1 MSDVVLTLSGSKP
14 PVPRADFGFE
24 IDFQR
29 DSGPASRVFAA
40 THQFIRACEALDSEL
55 VQLIDSSIQTV
66 LVLEDIESGSIK
78 TWLRSVLS
86 AADDDALKKLDWKPL
101 VGAYLV
107 RAKYAV
113 IRWTDKEAKDQSL
126 AELRGEIQRIA
137 ADTDVRH
144 LPAYAPP
151 SIPALINAAKD
162 FQAVKDHLI
171 EGDRAKLLTRDSEL
185 EMDLSVRM
193 SLENVEALA
202 IARTIKSPPVEMIL
216 PVKRPDYLGDTKWEL
231 RHGKRSIG
239 AKIDD
244 RDWLRR
250 FQQREVD
257 VRPGDAL
264 RCTVQT
270 EARYGH
276 DNELIDERFTVLQVL
291 DVLFAGPDGV
301 ELPFEDTRRQS

>member
-1 MSDVVLTLSGSKP
+1 MSDVVLTLSESMP

-24 IDFQR
+24 IDFRR
-29 DSGPASRVFAA
+29 DAGPASRVFAA
-40 THQFIRACEALDSEL
+40 THQFIRACETLDSEL

-78 TWLRSVLS
+78 TWLQSVLS
-86 AADDDALKKLDWKPL
+86 ASDDDALKKLDWKPL

-113 IRWTDKEAKDQSL
+113 IRWTDREAKDQSL
-126 AELRGEIQRIA
+126 VELRGEIQRIA
-137 ADTDVRH
+137 AETDVRH

-185 EMDLSVRM
+185 EMNLSVRI

-202 IARTIKSPPVEMIL
+202 IARTIKSPPAEMIL
-216 PVKRPDYLGDTKWEL
+216 PVRRPDYLGDTKWEL
-231 RHGKRSIG
+231 RHGRRNIAARIEDK
-239 AKIDD
+239 A
-244 RDWLRR
+244 WLRR

-264 RCTVQT
+264 RCLVET

-276 DNELIDERFTVLQVL
+276 DNELVDERFTVLEIL
-291 DVLFAGPDGV
+291 DVLLAGPDAS
-301 ELPFEDTRRQS
+301 ELPIEHRRS